1 MGNSHK
7 HKFNMG
13 HIGNIE
19 VYIERTFK
27 YLHFACGTLKKMSNT
42 LSKNVPMFENL
53 FFSNMGTFFGL
64 CIGSP
69 SKMAT
74 SISFGSSFYLG

>member
-7 HKFNMG
+7 IEFNMG

-27 YLHFACGTLKKMSNT
+27 YLHFACGTFL
-42 LSKNVPMFENL
+42 KNVKKVVKKCPHV
-53 FFSNMGTFFGL
+53 
-64 CIGSP
+64 
-69 SKMAT
+69 
-74 SISFGSSFYLG
+74 

>member
-7 HKFNMG
+7 IKFNMG

-27 YLHFACGTLKKMSNT
+27 YLGLWHFKKMYKKS
-42 LSKNVPMFENL
+42 SKNVPMLGNIL
-53 FFSNMGTFFGL
+53 FQTWGDLLAFL
-64 CIGSP
+64 
-69 SKMAT
+69 
-74 SISFGSSFYLG
+74 